1 MAKRAHKSGSN
12 QDPLTWL
19 LGGLLDLLFIAVERV
34 FGKPV
39 EALIKRLPHR

>member
-1 MAKRAHKSGSN
+1 MDKRAHKSGSYE
-12 QDPLTWL
+12 DPLTWM
-19 LGGLLDLLFIAVERV
+19 LGGLLDLLFWAVEWV